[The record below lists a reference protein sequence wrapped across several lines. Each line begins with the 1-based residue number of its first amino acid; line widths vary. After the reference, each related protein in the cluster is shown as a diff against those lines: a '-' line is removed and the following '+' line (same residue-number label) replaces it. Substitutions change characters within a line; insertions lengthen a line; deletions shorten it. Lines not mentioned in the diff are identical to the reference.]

1 MWLAIAAILAAALLT
16 CLLGWART
24 YKYLVSTRRDQET
37 QERSSRFI
45 EEERRVL
52 ELVAKG
58 ATVKQVLD
66 ALTAA
71 VERMAP
77 NCFCSVLLLDEDG
90 LRLREGSGG
99 GLPRGYMERVD
110 GLAIGADVGSC
121 GSAAF
126 RNQTII
132 VQDISTDYRWAAAK
146 GLPLAF
152 GLHACWS
159 VPIRDS
165 NGGVLGTFAMYHQ
178 KPATPHPRDLAVV
191 EAGAHLAGNA
201 IERLTAERK
210 LKENAERL
218 RVAEEAAG
226 FGVWELDV
234 ETDTLT
240 LSQGAA
246 VLSGLSGA
254 VRVPADEMRK
264 LIHEEDREDTAE
276 ATRASVENAVSQQVE
291 FRVML
296 PDGSYRWCRSKARV
310 EVTEGK
316 VTRIIGAIIDITREK
331 AMLEQLRESA
341 ERMKLAEGAAAFGIW
356 EADIHRK
363 TMTLSEGMLALN
375 GFAEGSPLRYSLQ
388 EWDRMVNREAG
399 AAAKAAAE
407 KAMGDR
413 KPYQIETKMA
423 FPDGSVR
430 WHRIHGRVE
439 FSGDVPLRV
448 IGATMDITREK
459 EILLSLEQARAKAEA
474 AAQAKSDFLANMSHE
489 IRTPMNGVIG
499 MTGLLLDPS
508 LSGEQRDYAET
519 VRNSGEALLTIIN
532 DILDFSKIE
541 AGKLE
546 IEAFPF
552 DLRLLMEE
560 VADMLA
566 TGAESK
572 GLDLMVHYPTALP
585 SHFSGDADRIR
596 QVITNL
602 VGNAVKFTR
611 QGHVLISAECV
622 ALDGE
627 KAEIR
632 VSVSDTG
639 IGIAPEKVELLFE
652 KFSQADTS
660 TTRKYGGT
668 GLGLAISKK
677 LLELMGGSIHVESRA
692 GEGSTFWFASHLPL
706 ERQMERQPQAILAG
720 ESLRGRRVL
729 IVDDSAVN
737 RRILHEQISSW
748 GMRNGSYSTA
758 EEALEAIRFAQAEG
772 DRYDFVIADY
782 QMPGIDGAT
791 LAATLL
797 GDPAIDRPV
806 FVMLTSVGHWKEISG
821 AGSMGVDAS
830 LVKPVRH
837 RKLME
842 TLVSAWSKKDSSP
855 ETEGELQ
862 TKREHK
868 PSSILLL
875 SGQVESFRAEGGT
888 RVLVVEDN
896 AVNQRVAL
904 RLLSKLGLRADVA
917 ANGREALDM
926 LRILPYNLV
935 LMDCQMPE
943 MNGYEATE
951 QIRQREGNGPRV
963 PIIALTAEA
972 VGGCR
977 ERCLESGMD
986 DVITKP
992 VTLQDLDRTLFTW
1005 LQPSRVLKVPVAQ

>member
-1 MWLAIAAILAAALLT
+1 
-16 CLLGWART
+16 
-24 YKYLVSTRRDQET
+24 
-37 QERSSRFI
+37 
-45 EEERRVL
+45 VL

-58 ATVKQVLD
+58 ASVKQVLD

-90 LRLREGSGG
+90 LHLREGSGG
-99 GLPRGYMERVD
+99 GLPRGYMEKVD
-110 GLAIGADVGSC
+110 GLPIGPDVGSC

-234 ETDTLT
+234 ATDTLT

-246 VLSGLSGA
+246 TLSGLAGA
-254 VRVPADEMRK
+254 QRVPADEMKK
-264 LIHEEDREDTAE
+264 LIHEDDRADATE
-276 ATRASVENAVSQQVE
+276 ATRVSVENATSQLVE
-291 FRVML
+291 FRVMQA
-296 PDGSYRWCRSKARV
+296 DGSHRWCRSKARV
-310 EVTEGK
+310 EVADGK

-331 AMLEQLRESA
+331 AMLQQLRESA

-356 EADIHRK
+356 EADIRRN

-375 GFAEGSPLRYSLQ
+375 GFPEGAPLRYSLQ
-388 EWDRMVNREAG
+388 EWDHIVNREAG
-399 AAAKAAAE
+399 AEAKAAAE
-407 KAMGDR
+407 KAMADR
-413 KPYQIETKMA
+413 KPYQVESKMA

-499 MTGLLLDPS
+499 MTGLLLDTG
-508 LSGEQRDYAET
+508 LSEEQRDYAET

-546 IEAFPF
+546 IEVFPF

-566 TGAESK
+566 TGAEAK
-572 GLDLMVHYPTALP
+572 GLDLMVHYPAAIP
-585 SHFSGDADRIR
+585 RHFSGDADRIR

-602 VGNAVKFTR
+602 VGNAVKFTLN
-611 QGHVLISAECV
+611 GHVLISAECV
-622 ALDGE
+622 ALE
-627 KAEIR
+627 AEQAEIR
-632 VSVSDTG
+632 VSVADTG
-639 IGIAPEKVELLFE
+639 IGIAPEKVDLLFE

-677 LLELMGGSIHVESRA
+677 LIELMGGRFTSRA
-692 GEGSTFWFASHLPL
+692 GLGKAPRSGSRCTYRWNARWNVSRRRFLLP
-706 ERQMERQPQAILAG
+706 
-720 ESLRGRRVL
+720 
-729 IVDDSAVN
+729 
-737 RRILHEQISSW
+737 
-748 GMRNGSYSTA
+748 
-758 EEALEAIRFAQAEG
+758 
-772 DRYDFVIADY
+772 
-782 QMPGIDGAT
+782 
-791 LAATLL
+791 
-797 GDPAIDRPV
+797 
-806 FVMLTSVGHWKEISG
+806 
-821 AGSMGVDAS
+821 
-830 LVKPVRH
+830 
-837 RKLME
+837 
-842 TLVSAWSKKDSSP
+842 
-855 ETEGELQ
+855 
-862 TKREHK
+862 
-868 PSSILLL
+868 
-875 SGQVESFRAEGGT
+875 RAC
-888 RVLVVEDN
+888 
-896 AVNQRVAL
+896 
-904 RLLSKLGLRADVA
+904 VA
-917 ANGREALDM
+917 AE
-926 LRILPYNLV
+926 
-935 LMDCQMPE
+935 
-943 MNGYEATE
+943 
-951 QIRQREGNGPRV
+951 
-963 PIIALTAEA
+963 
-972 VGGCR
+972 
-977 ERCLESGMD
+977 
-986 DVITKP
+986 
-992 VTLQDLDRTLFTW
+992 F
-1005 LQPSRVLKVPVAQ
+1005 